1 MVIVDNALRARQE
14 QGKPIRVA
22 ILGAGFMSQGLT
34 NQIVH
39 SVPGMRMVALFS
51 RQVKKG
57 FHIYNYA
64 GFSDIVIATT
74 QDQLE
79 DAIRAGK
86 PVVTSLQLPA
96 LGWGPTQLVEL
107 IQYSTQGATTRRTT
121 MRAMALFG

>member
-1 MVIVDNALRARQE
+1 MSKLKLAL
-14 QGKPIRVA
+14 V
-22 ILGAGFMSQGLT
+22 GAGFMGQGLT

-64 GFSDIVIATT
+64 GSSEVLVATT

-79 DAIRAGK
+79 TARHELSGLRAGREALQHRI
-86 PVVTSLQLPA
+86 SLLDGRAIDPDLLDEVA
-96 LGWGPTQLVEL
+96 HTVLLENRPGEV
-107 IQYSTQGATTRRTT
+107 AVRREK
-121 MRAMALFG
+121 R